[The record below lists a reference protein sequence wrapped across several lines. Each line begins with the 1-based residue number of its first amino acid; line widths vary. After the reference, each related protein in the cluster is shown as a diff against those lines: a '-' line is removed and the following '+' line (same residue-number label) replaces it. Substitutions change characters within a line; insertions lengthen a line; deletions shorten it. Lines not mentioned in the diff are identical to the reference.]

1 MPITIIVE
9 DGTGLETANSYVSLA
24 DANEFFDGHPQSAG
38 WTGLASDDLRNRYL
52 VTAAR
57 VIDSCFEFNG
67 YKVNQSQALQWPRQG
82 AEDRNSGNTAQRSS
96 RTTLQD
102 GYFPADVVPQGV
114 KDAQCEMARFLI
126 ASNRMDDAPGT
137 GIREFELTGS
147 IRVAFEKGQLQNI
160 VPDFVVNMLRNFGSF
175 VSNKSGTV
183 KLTRA

>member
-1 MPITIIVE
+1 MPVTITVE
-9 DGTGLETANSYVSLA
+9 DGTGLEASNSYVSLA
-24 DANEFFDGHPQSAG
+24 QANTYFDTHPQSAG

-57 VIDSCFEFNG
+57 VLDSCFDFNG
-67 YKVNQSQALQWPRQG
+67 YKVNQSQAMQWPRQG
-82 AEDRNSGNTAQRSS
+82 AEDRNSGNSGQRVSGS
-96 RTTLQD
+96 QIQD
-102 GYFPADVVPQGV
+102 GYFPADEVPQGV

-126 ASNRMDDAPGT
+126 AGNRMDDAPGT

-175 VSNKSGTV
+175 MSSRSGSV
-183 KLTRA
+183 KLSRA